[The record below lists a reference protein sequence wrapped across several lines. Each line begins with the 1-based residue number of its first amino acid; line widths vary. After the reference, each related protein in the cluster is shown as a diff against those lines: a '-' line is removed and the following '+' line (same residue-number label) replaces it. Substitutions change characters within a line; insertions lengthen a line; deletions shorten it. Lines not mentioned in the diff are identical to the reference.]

1 MNPPE
6 EVKVEEKVQEEDVQ
20 KVLARMPTP
29 IEPELHHE
37 ESEAEPSVK
46 EQPVEDKKEE
56 APAAEPADQ
65 VVPGPRRG
73 RRLPRVQASPSGKH
87 LSWK

>member
-1 MNPPE
+1 VNPTE
-6 EVKVEEKVQEEDVQ
+6 EVKEEDVQ

-46 EQPVEDKKEE
+46 E
-56 APAAEPADQ
+56 
-65 VVPGPRRG
+65 
-73 RRLPRVQASPSGKH
+73 
-87 LSWK
+87 